1 MKRFRKKVILKQL
14 REDMKEL
21 REDMKEFLNRKL
33 SPNKVGKKLWIWD
46 LIK

>member
-1 MKRFRKKVILKQL
+1 MKRFRKKVILKQ
-14 REDMKEL
+14 L